1 MPKGESG
8 SPGSAPEC
16 DATSAGFYVSLYE
29 DSIIILTGPYL
40 KMALVIRVNP
50 GIMLATRQIANG
62 ESKLI
67 LANATT
73 S

>member
-1 MPKGESG
+1 MPTGESG

-40 KMALVIRVNP
+40 KMALVIRVNHYQVKF
-50 GIMLATRQIANG
+50 IDQ
-62 ESKLI
+62 
-67 LANATT
+67 
-73 S
+73 